1 VGEAVMETLFSSK
14 CVHST
19 LIQNLRRETDMNSKD
34 RSQKHI
40 IAIHHYLM
48 EAIDVVEISK
58 EQNVE

>member
-1 VGEAVMETLFSSK
+1 
-14 CVHST
+14 
-19 LIQNLRRETDMNSKD
+19 LRRETDMNSKD

-40 IAIHHYLM
+40 IAIHQYLM